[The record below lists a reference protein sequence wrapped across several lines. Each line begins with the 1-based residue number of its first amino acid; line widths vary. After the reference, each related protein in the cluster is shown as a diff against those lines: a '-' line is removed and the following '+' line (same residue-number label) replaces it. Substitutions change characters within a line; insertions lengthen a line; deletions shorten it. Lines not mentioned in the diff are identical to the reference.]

1 MRPAGLPGATVTA
14 IQRTAP
20 DSSGAEGRATRQLT
34 VQPQAVALTLN
45 HLAPAHATSVPRT
58 LTRRD
63 PFPAYAGAIIFMAI
77 WLMAM
82 LIGFG
87 AAGVY
92 QGMQDRTR
100 NVLDSSLQHKEQGK
114 AYIKEGNIEL
124 ALVELKYARQLNP
137 KDREIVDLLASLL
150 PTPAARTAGSTSGT
164 PTPIPTPTLT
174 KVSQDEV
181 LGVALA
187 DAHKA
192 FAAKD
197 YDAALLTLEGLRR
210 VEPGYR
216 KAEIDDMLYTSYLS
230 LARTYL
236 SDERW
241 EEAIQKF
248 DKALAIRRSD
258 DVALERQLAADY
270 ERGLTSWQA
279 DWKRAVESF
288 AEIVRINPTYLDARA
303 RLYEALVAYGDYLM
317 DQGSPCLAVDQY
329 TTASAMGSTAQ
340 LEGKRS
346 QAVSACATGVSNPT
360 GSNATPG
367 ATRPPGQPTATATH
381 PPGSGKYTV
390 RVGDMLRTT
399 DDTASIRGR
408 VADKLNHPIA
418 RLELRVSS
426 TTKKYERAETT
437 DEYGQ
442 YSFDGL
448 DADTYILT
456 VGSDPASSSAAL
468 TIGSKQRAVINLSA
482 N

>member
-1 MRPAGLPGATVTA
+1 V
-14 IQRTAP
+14 IQRTTQAT
-20 DSSGAEGRATRQLT
+20 SGADGRAARQLT

-45 HLAPAHATSVPRT
+45 HRAPALATAIPRT
-58 LTRRD
+58 FKRRD

-114 AYIKEGNIEL
+114 TYIKEGNSEL
-124 ALVELKYARQLNP
+124 ALEELKYARQLNP

-150 PTPAARTAGSTSGT
+150 PTPPARTAGSTPGT
-164 PTPIPTPTLT
+164 PPPVATPTLT

-181 LGVALA
+181 LGVALGN
-187 DAHKA
+187 AHKA
-192 FAAKD
+192 FDAKD
-197 YDAALLTLEGLRR
+197 YEAALLTLEGLRR

-236 SDERW
+236 TEERW

-248 DKALAIRRSD
+248 DKALAIRRGD
-258 DVALERQLAADY
+258 DVALERHLAANY
-270 ERGLTSWQA
+270 ERGLTSWRA

-288 AEIVRINPTYLDARA
+288 AEIVKINPSYLDARA

-317 DQGSPCLAVDQY
+317 DQGGPCPGADQY
-329 TTASAMGSTAQ
+329 ATAIAMGSTAQ
-340 LEGKRS
+340 LEGKRA
-346 QAVSACATGVSNPT
+346 QAVSACASANSNPSS
-360 GSNATPG
+360 SNAIPG
-367 ATRPPGQPTATATH
+367 ATRVPGQPTATAAP

-390 RVGDMLRTT
+390 VSGDTQRTT

-408 VADKLNHPIA
+408 AADKLNHPIA

-426 TTKKYERAETT
+426 TTKKYERVETT

-448 DADTYILT
+448 DPDTYILR
-456 VGSDPASSSAAL
+456 VSSDPASTSAAL
-468 TIGSKQRAVINLSA
+468 TIGRKQRAVINLSA